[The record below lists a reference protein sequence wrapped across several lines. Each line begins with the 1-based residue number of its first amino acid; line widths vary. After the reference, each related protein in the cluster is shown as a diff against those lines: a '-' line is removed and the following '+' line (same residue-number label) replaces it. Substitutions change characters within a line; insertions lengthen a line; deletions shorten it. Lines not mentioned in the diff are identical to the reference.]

1 MDFARPRP
9 AADIV
14 DAPVVDGDHGK
25 LSGRGSRRGPNAPMV
40 GEALQALD
48 QLGPAGREQHE
59 RHHQTEEP
67 VFLPEARLGHRLP
80 LPLVLIVVER
90 ATRPECSR
98 ILRQPPLSRPSLQ
111 SCAKGRKLLNK
122 QNSRRHFYSE
132 CWGPSNFPIEANP
145 AGGAHDPCDGV
156 RGVQRRHPKGGKRDE
171 PSLTAGGPFGRGSGP
186 EQGARG
192 KAVLRHELGRG
203 YFLAVFVLCLEDLD
217 PSSLGG
223 HEETRGADF
232 GNLSDLAFYRAERS
246 EQMFAAVED
255 LQFLAAQRGPGA
267 GGGVAAA
274 YQVVSEIDVRRPVD
288 FRFGGAA
295 PAFVSRAAV

>member
-40 GEALQALD
+40 GEALQARD
-48 QLGPAGREQHE
+48 QVVPAGREQRE

-90 ATRPECSR
+90 ATRPECSS

-132 CWGPSNFPIEANP
+132 YWGPSNFPIEADP

-156 RGVQRRHPKGGKRDE
+156 KGFSTDTRKEENATKHRA
-171 PSLTAGGPFGRGSGP
+171 PAGGPCGRGSAP

-192 KAVLRHELGRG
+192 KALLRPELR
-203 YFLAVFVLCLEDLD
+203 
-217 PSSLGG
+217 LG
-223 HEETRGADF
+223 
-232 GNLSDLAFYRAERS
+232 
-246 EQMFAAVED
+246 
-255 LQFLAAQRGPGA
+255 
-267 GGGVAAA
+267 
-274 YQVVSEIDVRRPVD
+274 
-288 FRFGGAA
+288 
-295 PAFVSRAAV
+295 